1 MLADINEL
9 KKMLWLDERTRA
21 MFVHFSVYNANFNL
35 YAACN
40 LTSTSMQVLTTAPCP
55 LPHRYAACNLIFRF
69 SPGGVITPIPKFK
82 VRKDNRRCL

>member
-1 MLADINEL
+1 MLADIDEL

-40 LTSTSMQVLTTAPCP
+40 L
-55 LPHRYAACNLIFRF
+55 IFRF

-82 VRKDNRRCL
+82 VRKVHRRCL

>member
-1 MLADINEL
+1 MLADIDEL
-9 KKMLWLDERTRA
+9 KKMLWLDESTRA

-40 LTSTSMQVLTTAPCP
+40 L
-55 LPHRYAACNLIFRF
+55 IFRV

-82 VRKDNRRCL
+82 VRIGL